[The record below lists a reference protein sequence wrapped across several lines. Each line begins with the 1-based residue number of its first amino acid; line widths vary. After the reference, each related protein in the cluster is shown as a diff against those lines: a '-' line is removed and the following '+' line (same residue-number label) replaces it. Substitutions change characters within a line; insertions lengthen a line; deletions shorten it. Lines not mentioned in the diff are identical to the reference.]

1 VGNVAERGSLA
12 TVGGPSPTLKKYLK
26 MKVCPD
32 VDLYILKPEIAEK
45 QQSKNFR
52 KTQKTT
58 E

>member
-32 VDLYILKPEIAEK
+32 VDLYILKPE
-45 QQSKNFR
+45 NCR
-52 KTQKTT
+52 KTTVQKLPKNAKNN
-58 E
+58 